1 MTRQR
6 VDTPTL
12 QGEMLTLR
20 PIRVDDAQ
28 ALWESVSDPEGMRL
42 TGTTR
47 RFTLEEARDWCANVG
62 ELPGRVDLAITL
74 VGHDEYLGEIVLDDI
89 DEHLQSA
96 SLRLAMRPG
105 YRGRGYGTEA
115 IELVLG
121 FAFDGLGL
129 HRVGLDVL
137 AINPRAQALY
147 ENLGFR
153 VEGRRRDAYRDGE
166 RWCDAID
173 MGLLEDEYRAGQFGD
188 ATR

>member
-1 MTRQR
+1 MAGHVRT
-6 VDTPTL
+6 VDDKPTL

-20 PIRVDDAQ
+20 PVRASDAPHM
-28 ALWESVSDPEGMRL
+28 WESVSDPEGRRL
-42 TGTTR
+42 TGTTH
-47 RFTLEEARDWCANVG
+47 RFSLEEIEAWCASVAD
-62 ELPGRVDLAITL
+62 EPGRVDLAITL
-74 VGHDEYLGEIVLDDI
+74 VGHDEYLGEIVLNDI
-89 DEHLQSA
+89 DEVLRSA

-137 AINPRAQALY
+137 AVNTRAVSLY

-153 VEGRRRDAYRDGE
+153 IEGRRRDAYRDGE
-166 RWCDAID
+166 RWCDGID
-173 MGLLEDEYRAGQFGD
+173 MGMLEDEYRARQP
-188 ATR
+188 T